1 MDSDAGQKQQ
11 QTIAS
16 TEQDTP
22 AVSNSVALIVYE
34 KNTYFIPHQTST
46 IKVFSA

>member
-16 TEQDTP
+16 TNQDTP

-34 KNTYFIPHQTST
+34 KNTSYLIREVLLKS
-46 IKVFSA
+46 

>member
-16 TEQDTP
+16 TNQDTP

-34 KNTYFIPHQTST
+34 KILHTSSD
-46 IKVFSA
+46 KYY